1 MAITQCIEC
10 GGNVST
16 KAEACPHCG
25 YCAEPQ
31 AALMIC
37 QECGRA
43 FEPSLSSCPAC
54 GYPVA
59 IEEGTLK
66 NKADGRI
73 KVPQSFT
80 VLFCFLG
87 VTFLGFLAG
96 PFIRIQL
103 FALYAG
109 AVIVQPWTLVS
120 HSFFPVG
127 GFMGWLNWAIPMVIL
142 TALGS
147 YRLSS
152 ARQLTALLIGT
163 IVGSLTFVFQS
174 PAAPFA
180 GPGFAVSGFFG
191 CSLVFGIKN
200 WRQLRWYSRTLTILI
215 GLGGVVGVIN
225 SIQLEGAPGAVSWA
239 QWAAFWVS
247 VIISALWLVPRPVES
262 LAAEK

>member
-1 MAITQCIEC
+1 MEITQCIEC

-25 YCAEPQ
+25 YRAEPQ
-31 AALMIC
+31 AALIIC

-96 PFIRIQL
+96 LFIRVN
-103 FALYAG
+103 FFTLYAG

-127 GFMGWLNWAIPMVIL
+127 GFMGWLNWAIPMVIQTEFGPATDCAIDRDHSWQLDFRIPEPCCSVWRSRICGPWFFGLLASIWDKELAPTPLVFARAYDL
-142 TALGS
+142 TRTWGRGRS
-147 YRLSS
+147 YQQHRT
-152 ARQLTALLIGT
+152 RGR
-163 IVGSLTFVFQS
+163 
-174 PAAPFA
+174 
-180 GPGFAVSGFFG
+180 SGFCRVKSAVG
-191 CSLVFGIKN
+191 
-200 WRQLRWYSRTLTILI
+200 RIL
-215 GLGGVVGVIN
+215 G
-225 SIQLEGAPGAVSWA
+225 
-239 QWAAFWVS
+239 
-247 VIISALWLVPRPVES
+247 
-262 LAAEK
+262 